1 MSVRFKLFYSLTLL
15 LNCALNSRRK
25 VMIEYYLKCFSK
37 LRRDYKFGGAPHKP
51 ILLLSIIRLIKNGTI
66 NSNQIF
72 ITPELVI
79 EFKDLWSKLVHT
91 PHSSNFALPFY
102 HMKTEPFWKLNTIF
116 GNEIPITKS
125 HSIKS
130 LKSLKESIY
139 CAEIDLDLYCLI
151 EKDQNDDFE
160 NYILEYYFLVSKTQI
175 SDYSKNYLFEEI
187 EQQILCDDTA
197 VYQKRIEELNLK
209 LNETEF
215 EEEIFVRGGV
225 FKKEIPK
232 IYKFQCAISS
242 MRIETSRN
250 IQMIDA
256 CHIVPFAISNN
267 DTIQNG
273 ISLSP
278 NLHRAFDRGIITI
291 NSDYIV
297 KVSSQIKE
305 NDSVFS
311 LNQFDG
317 KQIFLPENKTF
328 WPLLEN
334 LEWHHFNRF
343 MI

>member
-1 MSVRFKLFYSLTLL
+1 MTD
-15 LNCALNSRRK
+15 
-25 VMIEYYLKCFSK
+25 YYIKCFSK

-51 ILLLSIIRLIKNGTI
+51 ILLLSIIHLIKNGTI

-72 ITPELVI
+72 ITPELVL
-79 EFKDLWSKLVHT
+79 EFKNLWSKLVHT
-91 PHSSNFALPFY
+91 PHSPNFSLPFY
-102 HMKTEPFWKLNTIF
+102 HLKTEPFWKLNTIF
-116 GNEIPITKS
+116 GNEIPTTKS

-139 CAEIDLDLYCLI
+139 CAEIDLDLYYLI
-151 EKDQNDDFE
+151 EKDHKDEFE
-160 NYILEYYFLVSKTQI
+160 NYLLEYYFSVSKTQI
-175 SDYSKNYLFEEI
+175 SDYSKNHLFEEI

-197 VYQKRIEELNLK
+197 VYKKRIQELNLK
-209 LNETEF
+209 LNEAEF

-232 IYKFQCAISS
+232 IYKYHCAISS

-256 CHIVPFAISNN
+256 CHIVPFAVSNN

-297 KVSSQIKE
+297 RVSNQIKE

-311 LNQFDG
+311 LIQFDG
-317 KQIFLPENKTF
+317 KQIILPENKTF
-328 WPLLEN
+328 WPLEEN
-334 LEWHHFNRF
+334 LEWHLKNRF
-343 MI
+343 II

>member
-1 MSVRFKLFYSLTLL
+1 
-15 LNCALNSRRK
+15 
-25 VMIEYYLKCFSK
+25 MIEYYLKCFSK

-72 ITPELVI
+72 ITPELVL

-91 PHSSNFALPFY
+91 PHTPNFALPFY
-102 HMKTEPFWKLNTIF
+102 HLKTEPFWKLKTNY
-116 GNEIPITKS
+116 GKEIPVTKS

-130 LKSLKESIY
+130 LKSLIDTIY
-139 CAEIDLDLYCLI
+139 CAEIDLNLFMLIKNDNSNQIENFLLKKYFSTDSIQI
-151 EKDQNDDFE
+151 EK
-160 NYILEYYFLVSKTQI
+160 
-175 SDYSKNYLFEEI
+175 YSTTHLFKEI
-187 EQQILCDDTA
+187 EEQILSEDK
-197 VYQKRIEELNLK
+197 VEYQKRIHRLNLE
-209 LNETEF
+209 LSPSEY
-215 EEEIFVRGGV
+215 EEEIFIRGGV

-232 IYKFQCAISS
+232 IYSYQCAISK

-250 IQMIDA
+250 VQMVDA

-297 KVSSQIKE
+297 QVSSKIKE

-311 LNQFDG
+311 LIQFDG
-317 KQIFLPENKTF
+317 KKIVLPDNKDF
-328 WPLLEN
+328 WPLEEN
-334 LEWHHFNRF
+334 LIWHFENRF
-343 MI
+343 IG